1 MRRRQR
7 RMAQFESRPSRLI
20 AEQSCGGEPCELQ
33 PRALPSAACQ
43 IRRTRNFSA
52 CLAIQARQLDDLVGS
67 SLIQLVQQYSVIPA
81 AASSSSSAAAMLQSA
96 KAVSH
101 VHVAVL

>member
-52 CLAIQARQLDDLVGS
+52 CLAIQARCGTHEPNDAWSMNVMDQASDWLLH
-67 SLIQLVQQYSVIPA
+67 LLAKPQA
-81 AASSSSSAAAMLQSA
+81 AG
-96 KAVSH
+96 
-101 VHVAVL
+101 